1 MHSFERFLGQPWHV
15 NPQVVPTLLQRREEW
30 GPRIAA
36 SADPKALSI
45 ADWIH
50 QRQPMVVT
58 GEGVAIIEACG
69 SLGRGLVTVDKLLGD
84 TDYDDLIAEF
94 SEAVADERVKGI
106 LFAIDSGGG
115 SVVGAQ
121 ECREAVAAAAAQKP
135 VVAATCGML
144 CSAAYEIA
152 APASLIVASPSSI
165 VGSIGTI
172 TSRWD
177 FSGYYEQFGVKV
189 DFITGTKADLKA
201 MYRPEKPMSDME
213 RAEIQ
218 RFTDRWN
225 EDFIAF
231 VRSCRPGV
239 EDSTMRGQ
247 CFDAREGKDLGLID
261 ELGCFD
267 EAMDECL
274 ALARGVDTDPNTED

>member
-15 NPQVVPTLLQRREEW
+15 NPQFIPTLLQRRQEW

-36 SADPKALSI
+36 AIDPKQLSI
-45 ADWIH
+45 SDWIH

-58 GEGVAIIEACG
+58 GEGLAIIEACG

-84 TDYDDLIAEF
+84 TDYDDLISEF
-94 SEAVADERVKGI
+94 SEAVANQRVKGI
-106 LFAIDSGGG
+106 LFAINSGGG

-121 ECREAVAAAAAQKP
+121 ECREAVAAAEAQKP
-135 VVAATCGML
+135 VVAVTNGFL

-152 APASLIVASPSSI
+152 SPSSLIVASPSSI

-172 TSRWD
+172 TSRYD
-177 FSGYYEQFGVKV
+177 YTGYYEQWGVKIDV
-189 DFITGTKADLKA
+189 MPATKSDLKA
-201 MYRPEKPMSDME
+201 MYNPAKPLSDME

-218 RFTDRWN
+218 RFVDRWN
-225 EDFIAF
+225 EDFMAF
-231 VRSCRPGV
+231 IRDHRPGV
-239 EDSTMRGQ
+239 EDTTMRGQ

-261 ELGCFD
+261 ELGDFD
-267 EAMDECL
+267 AAIDECL
-274 ALARGVDTDPNTED
+274 AMAGSGANR